1 MYFRLFATG
10 NAANVVIQII
20 SAIFLILAILILI
33 FVKIDV
39 LCQTESE
46 NTEKSNLGDVFL
58 DANSTVSDEDENFT
72 GK

>member
-46 NTEKSNLGDVFL
+46 NTEESNLGDVFL